1 MKANFSDIVVEA
13 PSGSKRSCSCRMGL
27 WVWLNAGSRLTYS
40 QGFGVDNRKLEL
52 DGEGYFEVYR
62 NENIP
67 FVVKSKDL
75 EVEVLGTVFNFVIS
89 GR

>member
-1 MKANFSDIVVEA
+1 M
-13 PSGSKRSCSCRMGL
+13 
-27 WVWLNAGSRLTYS
+27 WLNAGSRLTYS

-75 EVEVLGTVFNFVIS
+75 EVEVLGTVLIFVII
-89 GR
+89 RKMKKRLFHF